1 MTKYSASLVIFL
13 IIIVLIQSNAED
25 PTTTSRT
32 WCIAKPSDDP
42 SSLARTIKSY
52 CYPDGEPLCPITN
65 GTDCYEPNTL
75 YNHASF
81 ASNYQYNKNIDLDY
95 ACSLGLIVLT
105 NPSYGR
111 NCTYS
116 IPPNGGEG
124 VINLS
129 DKKFCVPKPSASE
142 QELISNIEYTCA
154 QLGNCNRINPDGPCY
169 FPNTTLNHASVVMD
183 MYYAFNGRTDSSCNF
198 SNSGIISHTDPSY
211 GNCIFV

>member
-142 QELISNIEYTCA
+142 QELISKF
-154 QLGNCNRINPDGPCY
+154 QHRIC
-169 FPNTTLNHASVVMD
+169 L
-183 MYYAFNGRTDSSCNF
+183 RTI
-198 SNSGIISHTDPSY
+198 G
-211 GNCIFV
+211 